1 MLAYGKLIFYMND
14 VTVVETL
21 NPNSF
26 MFDIYF
32 RKEQI
37 LISLLQLWAKSFQ
50 PWQRW

>member
-1 MLAYGKLIFYMND
+1 MANCILSITYD
-14 VTVVETL
+14 VAIVEIL
-21 NPNSF
+21 YHNLF
-26 MFDIYF
+26 MFEIDF